1 MYASGPNKVKQKMIR
16 ELTYLGMSV
25 PEIASRVQVEA
36 KSVEKW
42 VEHFKKVAPDKIA
55 DPPAPP
61 QPAGVV
67 QAPPQQP
74 KGPKPGPMPGL
85 GQK

>member
-16 ELTYLGMSV
+16 ELTYQGMSV

-42 VEHFKKVAPDKIA
+42 VAHFKKMAPDKIV

-61 QPAGVV
+61 QPQVA
-67 QAPPQQP
+67 QAPPQQTR
-74 KGPKPGPMPGL
+74 GPKPGPMPGL